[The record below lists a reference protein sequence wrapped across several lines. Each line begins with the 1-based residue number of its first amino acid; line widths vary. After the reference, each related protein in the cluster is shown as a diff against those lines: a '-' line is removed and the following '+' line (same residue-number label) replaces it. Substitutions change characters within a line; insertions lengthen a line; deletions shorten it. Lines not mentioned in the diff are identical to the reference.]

1 MLYIHR
7 HGPLLIPVINSFS
20 RVSSSLISVIFNVFW
35 MTIANVALTIFTYK

>member
-1 MLYIHR
+1 MMLYIHR

-35 MTIANVALTIFTYK
+35 MTSIKVALTEF